1 MSSNQVITIDNLPSE
16 ITIDIPEETNN
27 LLLSILM
34 YAGIGIAVVGFLF
47 IIFGPDKIY
56 YNAGEGMTFIQML
69 QAYPGPIASVGGV
82 LFFAGSQISNY
93 MGQKNENIIN
103 DQLDAQI
110 NIQDSDIPEGFVLN
124 MKPLEEGKFL
134 VELVESKNED
144 DEKKN
149 KL

>member
-16 ITIDIPEETNN
+16 ITIDVPEETNN

-34 YAGIGIAVVGFLF
+34 YAGVGIAVVGLLF

-69 QAYPGPIASVGGV
+69 QAYPGPIASVGGL
-82 LFFAGSQISNY
+82 LFFVGSQISSY

-103 DQLDAQI
+103 KQLDAQI
-110 NIQDSDIPEGFVLN
+110 KIQDSEIPEGFALN
-124 MKPLEEGKFL
+124 MKPLEEGKYL
-134 VELVESKNED
+134 VELVESDIE
-144 DEKKN
+144 EKK
-149 KL
+149 